1 MYIYIYVCVC
11 VCVCVC
17 VRASTRARALSSH
30 MALTKPA
37 LPTASGA
44 VALVAVGNLDSSIR
58 PGELV
63 VGGGF
68 LGDLPHGGQTGHQ
81 AVRSFKELAHETRSN
96 KALQSSLAHS
106 MMGNGN
112 VDSKKAKAIAAAAA
126 EIAKVLKVPS
136 ARDLVLGKKG
146 AEMSYGPSPRQVQK
160 EVHSKKH
167 KLAGWLKTPS
177 SEGEFKYH
185 HTAVHV
191 KNGCP
196 KCHNQVQCTCACCTC
211 THTLTLSSLCIHAS
225 IFPVLN
231 HFFTHVHP
239 DGLGIGCARME

>member
-1 MYIYIYVCVC
+1 MYTNTKASMKNDEYYIFFKTDIISKY
-11 VCVCVC
+11 
-17 VRASTRARALSSH
+17 AQPSDFEAIHFTLF
-30 MALTKPA
+30 L
-37 LPTASGA
+37 
-44 VALVAVGNLDSSIR
+44 ALV
-58 PGELV
+58 
-63 VGGGF
+63 
-68 LGDLPHGGQTGHQ
+68 
-81 AVRSFKELAHETRSN
+81 
-96 KALQSSLAHS
+96 
-106 MMGNGN
+106 
-112 VDSKKAKAIAAAAA
+112 AAAAA